1 MTKNKFSIPI
11 VLLMLLLIIFSS
23 SNLIFPVKA
32 DAQVEVLTHSSYIDS
47 LGWLNVVGE
56 VQNVGDQ
63 PVEYVKISA
72 TFYDSSNTV
81 VDTSFTFSDLDVIL
95 PNRKSPFDIL
105 LFDESQISK
114 VDHYELSVSFST
126 TVSKQQ
132 SLRIIS
138 HSSYIDTLGWLNIV
152 GEVENS
158 ASGGATYVKVIATC
172 YDESGTVINSG
183 FDITNDID
191 GGQKAPFEILIISNN
206 PELVSSYE
214 LTAESSEFAE
224 IPEVNSLIGFILIF
238 TLLGLIIYFNDRKR
252 PATF

>member
-1 MTKNKFSIPI
+1 MTKSKFSIPVI
-11 VLLMLLLIIFSS
+11 LLILLLTVFSS
-23 SNLIFPVKA
+23 SNLIFSVKA
-32 DAQVEVLTHSSYIDS
+32 DAQVEILTHSSYIDS
-47 LGWLNVVGE
+47 LGWLNIVGE

-63 PVEYVKISA
+63 AVKYVKISA

-81 VDTSFTFSDLDVIL
+81 VETSFDYSDLDVIL
-95 PNRKSPFDIL
+95 SNRKSPFIIL

-126 TVSKQQ
+126 AVSKQQ

-138 HSSYIDTLGWLNIV
+138 HSSFIDTLGWLNIV

-158 ASGGATYVKVIATC
+158 ASGGATDVKVIATC

-183 FDITNDID
+183 FDYTDDID
-191 GGQKAPFEILIISNN
+191 GDQKAPFEILIFDN
-206 PELVSSYE
+206 PELVLSYE
-214 LTAESSEFAE
+214 LTVESSEFSM
-224 IPEVNSLIGFILIF
+224 IPEFNSLIAFLLIF
-238 TLLGLIIYFNDRKR
+238 TLLGLIIYFNYRKR